1 MMRRLLFCLCLLL
14 SSPAL
19 ALVEASVDR
28 TRLVEGETLELTLE
42 SGAANRFSNP
52 ELTVLEEH
60 FDIRVTRQLSL
71 VSQLN
76 GRSQP
81 VTRWVITLAPKRTG
95 YVVIPPI
102 ELEDARSEPISLH
115 VLSAAEAARD
125 NKVQMAPV
133 FIDTEMDTETPY
145 VQAQVLMTLRIYHS
159 LSLYDDS
166 NLTGLEIPDTRV
178 ESLGAPRQYE
188 RVINGVRHGV
198 IEIRYA
204 LFPQRSGALEI
215 PSQLFSA
222 TTLQP
227 RDASPPLSARAGR
240 LVQVRSPSIR
250 LEVQPIPASYPADA
264 PWLPARA
271 VTLAQVWQPD
281 PQLDLLSGESLTRSL
296 SIEADGLSAMQLPA
310 LGSLDGMQI
319 EGLRQYAD
327 QPKLDNIITDSGVRG
342 VRQDSAALLVQQ
354 AGEFLIPAQTL
365 YWWDTQADTLQQ
377 IELKAVTLN
386 VVSSERFIAAAA
398 AAEPAT
404 SNDLGAL
411 DQPLLWP
418 WQLASALLVMALS
431 ACLVLLYRSR
441 QRLAM
446 LDQPHP
452 DEAIFDAVVQGN
464 PLADLQ
470 TACRANQPAEARK
483 ALESWAR
490 QQQDAEGLI
499 GITQRHPELAD
510 ALDDL
515 NASLFGQTESHWR
528 GKPLWRAVRMVVQ
541 SQKRQPPDQGTTLD
555 SLYPHV

>member
-1 MMRRLLFCLCLLL
+1 MMRRLVFCLCLLL
-14 SSPAL
+14 SSSAL
-19 ALVEASVDR
+19 AALEASVDR

-42 SGAANRFSNP
+42 STDASRFSSP

-60 FDIRVTRQLSL
+60 FVIQVTRQLSL

-81 VTRWVITLAPKRTG
+81 VTRWVITLTPKRTG

-102 ELEDARSEPISLH
+102 ELEAARSEPISLH
-115 VLSAAEAARD
+115 VLSAEEAARD

-159 LSLYDDS
+159 VSLYDDS

-178 ESLGAPRQYE
+178 ESLGVPQQYE
-188 RVINGVRHGV
+188 RIINGVRHGV
-198 IEIRYA
+198 IEVRYA
-204 LFPQRSGALEI
+204 LFPQRSGTLEV

-227 RDASPPLSARAGR
+227 RDASARSGR

-264 PWLPARA
+264 PWLPAKS
-271 VTLAQVWQPD
+271 VTLTQAWQPD
-281 PQLDLLSGESLTRSL
+281 PELELLSGESLTRSL
-296 SIEADGLSAMQLPA
+296 SLEADGLSAMQLPA

-319 EGLRQYAD
+319 DGLRHYAD
-327 QPKLDNIITDSGVRG
+327 QPKLNNVINENGVRG

-354 AGEFLIPAQTL
+354 AGEFLLPAQTL

-377 IELKAVTLN
+377 LELDAIALK
-386 VVSSERFIAAAA
+386 VVSSESFVAAAA

-404 SNDLGAL
+404 STDLAVL
-411 DQPLLWP
+411 DRPVLWP
-418 WQLASALLVMALS
+418 WQLASALLGLALS
-431 ACLVLLYRSR
+431 ACLILLYRSR
-441 QRLAM
+441 QRLA
-446 LDQPHP
+446 LLGQPHP
-452 DEAIFDAVVQGN
+452 DEAIFDTVVQGN

-470 TACRANQPAEARK
+470 TACRANHPAEARK

-490 QQQDAEGLI
+490 LQQDAEGLI
-499 GITQRHPELAD
+499 DITQRHPELAE

-541 SQKRQPPDQGTTLD
+541 SQKRQTTDQDNPLD